1 MAAPIDRSNRVA
13 VFVGTKI
20 QEKISRSIIPA
31 LQMSPEIAQVSI
43 ISLNSY
49 YQFGISLE
57 GIRSSKEMWRLP
69 LPPWYGRSKGLKL
82 ISLAPFLLQVAALSK
97 QYMNFLFFV
106 DTGLLERG
114 AIKLLNLLG
123 CRTIVLQDAMKRKP
137 RLGKPGALTWFGGG
151 NASQYLIMGQRYISM
166 IENQSFL
173 IVGSPVFA
181 NTVESISPG
190 KKILVVNQCFAR
202 YRETTEEEEFNFVRD
217 VVDLAS
223 DYGQVELRLHPHNRR
238 ALYEPLCKN
247 GVELSKEKPLSQSLQ
262 DAGIVLAVNST
273 VILEAAVLGRPV
285 LVLDWH
291 PSPYELPV
299 QDIDTRCS
307 DLDEMTS
314 MLARWC
320 EGDKTIIP
328 GSDLVQ
334 AEIQRLIAY
343 SGKES
348 QLRITRAIEGIVR
361 GD

>member
-1 MAAPIDRSNRVA
+1 MDRSNCVA

-31 LQMSPEIAQVSI
+31 LQKSPLITQVSA

-57 GIRSSKEMWRLP
+57 GIGLSKELWRFP
-69 LPPWYGRSKGLKL
+69 LPPWYDRSKGLKL

-106 DTGLLERG
+106 DTGLLERA

-137 RLGKPGALTWFGGG
+137 KNAKPGALTWFGSGK
-151 NASQYLIMGQRYISM
+151 ASQYLIMGPRYISM
-166 IENQSFL
+166 VENQSFFT
-173 IVGSPVFA
+173 VGSPVFA
-181 NTVESISPG
+181 NTVESISAG

-202 YRETTEEEEFNFVRD
+202 YRETTEEEEFNFVCD
-217 VVDLAS
+217 VVHSAS
-223 DYGQVELRLHPHNRR
+223 GYGQVELRLHPHNRR
-238 ALYEPLCKN
+238 ALYEPLCSN
-247 GVELSKEKPLSQSLQ
+247 GVELSKEKPLIQSLH

-273 VILEAAVLGRPV
+273 VILEAAVLKRPV

-299 QDIDTRCS
+299 QDIVTRCS

-320 EGDKTIIP
+320 KGDKTLVP
-328 GSDLVQ
+328 GSDLVR
-334 AEIQRLIAY
+334 AEVQRLIAY

-348 QLRITRAIEGIVR
+348 QLRITRAIEGIIR
-361 GD
+361 GG